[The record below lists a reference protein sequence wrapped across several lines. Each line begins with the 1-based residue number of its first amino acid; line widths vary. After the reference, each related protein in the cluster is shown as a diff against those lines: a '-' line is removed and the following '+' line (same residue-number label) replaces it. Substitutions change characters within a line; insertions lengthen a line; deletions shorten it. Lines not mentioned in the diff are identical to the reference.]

1 MNKNQKGFWLE
12 EKVKEFFYDYDP
24 DEGIQPTVTE
34 LINWLYDLQEQ
45 AEQDAYERHYGYDLR
60 GLED

>member
-24 DEGIQPTVTE
+24 DGGIQPTVIE
-34 LINWLYDLQEQ
+34 LIDWLYDLQEQ
-45 AEQDAYERHYGYDLR
+45 AAQDAYERHYDL
-60 GLED
+60 